1 MVTITLRKLTW
12 KSKWD
17 FNNKYPEHYTLQD
30 VFKQKPSSLVWLYY
44 THEKITFVDEVWN
57 EIKEK
62 VGGLKDI
69 PKPGIDKDFMT
80 KRFGGQ
86 YTQKSYMELRNII
99 SAKKLNGQPI
109 DSYLLETFRKKKSE
123 RGGKMWSSEVY
134 TKATLQGQN
143 HNRLKI

>member
-1 MVTITLRKLTW
+1 MTITLRKLTW

-17 FNNKYPEHYTLQD
+17 FNKKYPEHYTLLD
-30 VFKQKPSSLVWLYY
+30 VYNHKPSSLVWLYY

-57 EIKEK
+57 EIKDK
-62 VGGLKDI
+62 VKGLKDI
-69 PKPGIDKDFMT
+69 PKPGMDKDFLT
-80 KRFGGQ
+80 QRFGG
-86 YTQKSYMELRNII
+86 YFTQKSYGELKKII
-99 SAKKLNGQPI
+99 TAKKLNGEVI
-109 DSYLLETFRKKKSE
+109 TVDLLENFKKKKSE